1 MLNFT
6 NPDTNLFDQI
16 LGILFYSFILDL
28 TIYIGSSVDTHFQR
42 VLLGLNEKVER
53 RKKSRYEISKCL
65 TEN

>member
-16 LGILFYSFILDL
+16 SGILFYSSILDL

-53 RKKSRYEISKCL
+53 REKSRYEISKCL

>member
-28 TIYIGSSVDTHFQR
+28 TIYIGSSDDTHFQR